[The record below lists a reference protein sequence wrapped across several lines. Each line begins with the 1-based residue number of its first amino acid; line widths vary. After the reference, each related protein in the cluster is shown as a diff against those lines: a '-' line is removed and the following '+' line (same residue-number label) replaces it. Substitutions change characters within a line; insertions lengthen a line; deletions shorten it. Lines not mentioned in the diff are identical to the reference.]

1 VKIVVNGQEYDSWDQ
16 VPEEIRAL
24 MGGTLPDADHNGVPD
39 LLEGGPIPT
48 AGMTVQSTAIDVD
61 GVTYQSLADLPPQAR
76 AALEAA
82 GLTGAPGA
90 PATAPAPLPPAAP
103 APATGQVLLN
113 GEPVGANGS
122 AKRRH
127 WWQRR

>member
-1 VKIVVNGQEYDSWDQ
+1 VKIVVDGQEYDSWDQ

-90 PATAPAPLPPAAP
+90 TAPAPLPPAAR

-122 AKRRH
+122 AKRQH